1 MDLPF
6 FLEGATVS
14 RHAADL
20 KCLVGR
26 IYSMG

>member
-20 KCLVGR
+20 K
-26 IYSMG
+26 